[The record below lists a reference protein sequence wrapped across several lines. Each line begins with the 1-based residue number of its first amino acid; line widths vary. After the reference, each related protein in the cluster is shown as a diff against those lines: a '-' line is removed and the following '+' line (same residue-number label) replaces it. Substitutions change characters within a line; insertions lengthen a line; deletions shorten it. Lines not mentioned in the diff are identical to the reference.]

1 MQRSRTNNQIRVPEL
16 RVIDEDGSQL
26 GIMKTADA
34 LAMAV
39 DRGLDLVEVSPQAK
53 PPVATLVNYDK
64 LRYHQKKLEQQQKKK
79 VKRVELKN
87 IRLSIRISEHDMQ
100 TKARKAIEFLAE
112 GHKVKID
119 LMMRGRE
126 QAFADLGYQSIK
138 KFLTFVP
145 NHKVE
150 TPETR
155 QGKFI
160 SMIIGSAPA
169 PKPEKPEAKPEAPK
183 AAQPTPE
190 AKPTN
195 E

>member
-16 RVIDEDGSQL
+16 RVIDEDGAQL
-26 GIMKTADA
+26 GIMKTAEAQA
-34 LAMAV
+34 LAEE
-39 DRGLDLVEVSPQAK
+39 RGLDLVEVSPMAK
-53 PPVATLVNYDK
+53 PPVAKLVNYDK

-79 VKRVELKN
+79 IKRVELKN

-100 TKARKAIEFLAE
+100 TKARKAMEFLAE

-126 QAFADLGYQSIK
+126 QAFAELGYQSIK
-138 KFLTFVP
+138 KFLTFIP

-160 SMIIGSAPA
+160 SMIIGAALP
-169 PKPEKPEAKPEAPK
+169 PKPEKAEQPK
-183 AAQPTPE
+183 AQQKEEKRDETVSL
-190 AKPTN
+190 
-195 E
+195 